1 VPGTRHPKL
10 SLLARIRSCIEQAKV
25 QLQQARTQEERDLL
39 NKEIGFLER
48 RQHEVRVAQRR
59 EAALQRRWER
69 MNGPR

>member
-39 NKEIGFLER
+39 NKEIG
-48 RQHEVRVAQRR
+48 QHEVRVAQRR